1 MSNPTQANHTAALR
15 VLKYL
20 KSCPG
25 CGLFFPMNSPIQLL
39 GFFDSD
45 WAECIDTR

>member
-20 KSCPG
+20 KSCPVMA
-25 CGLFFPMNSPIQLL
+25 CSFPWALLFVF
-39 GFFDSD
+39 
-45 WAECIDTR
+45 